1 MINDIKNEVY
11 QYVNTELDKTSR
23 IAILYILGLIE

>member
-1 MINDIKNEVY
+1 MVNEIC
-11 QYVNTELDKTSR
+11 QYVNAELDKTSR

>member
-1 MINDIKNEVY
+1 MINEVY
-11 QYVNTELDKTSR
+11 QYINAELDKKSR